1 MMAEYNK
8 VLVGSIL
15 RVSGRRPRPLLG
27 EGGLVVGFQLGEG
40 VAAELF
46 EEGVGEDEGLDS
58 VGADSSY
65 F

>member
-1 MMAEYNK
+1 
-8 VLVGSIL
+8 
-15 RVSGRRPRPLLG
+15 
-27 EGGLVVGFQLGEG
+27 VGFHLGEG